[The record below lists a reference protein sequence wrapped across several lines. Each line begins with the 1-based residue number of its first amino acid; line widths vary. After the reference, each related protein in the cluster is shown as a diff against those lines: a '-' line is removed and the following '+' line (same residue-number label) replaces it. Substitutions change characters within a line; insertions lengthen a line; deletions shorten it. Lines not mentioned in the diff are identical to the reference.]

1 MRARARV
8 RASVRPCMRAPAYV
22 YEREGETDM
31 MREWILCVRVDVRR
45 GGDMVYGCGCGC
57 EGGQDENNLY
67 LCL

>member
-1 MRARARV
+1 
-8 RASVRPCMRAPAYV
+8 MRAPAYV